1 MRPNVAILVVAVLTQ
16 PRPTLARAPH
26 QMLGFDARFVRG
38 GVAAWYASGGARAL
52 KPTAG

>member
-1 MRPNVAILVVAVLTQ
+1 MRPNVAVLVVAVRTQ